1 MRALTPLLVLLALLL
16 AGCDGPAP
24 QHDTARGGDGLSDAL
39 GGAADPGFARATEPR
54 AFRFPY
60 DHGAHPDYRNEWWY
74 VTGNLTDD
82 AGRRYGFQ
90 LTIFRIG
97 LAPGRATGRPSSWA
111 AKQIW
116 MAHLA
121 LTDVAGDRFLARE
134 RFARGGPMRLAGA
147 ARNPV
152 RIWLEDWRLERRPA
166 GTWQLRATTDDFA
179 LDLTLDPRKE
189 PVLQGNDGLSQK
201 SADPGNASYYY
212 SFTRMAAD
220 GALRLDGEQRS
231 VSGSAWLD
239 REWSTSPLGPEQ
251 AGWDWFALQLDDGTD
266 VMIYHLRRTDGA
278 PSPFSAGVV
287 IGPDGATRHL
297 DAGAFD
303 IEVLDHWQS
312 PDGPRYPARWR
323 VRVPSVEGP
332 LTVTPVRADQE
343 LDVSVQYWEGAVD
356 VTRDDERVGVGYVE
370 LAGSETD
377 EQRE

>member
-1 MRALTPLLVLLALLL
+1 MRALVLLLLTLLL
-16 AGCDGPAP
+16 AGCGESAD
-24 QHDTARGGDGLSDAL
+24 QRDTAGDGDGLSDAL
-39 GGAADPGFARATEPR
+39 GGESDPGFARATEPR
-54 AFRFPY
+54 EFRFPH

-111 AKQIW
+111 TKQIW

-152 RIWLEDWRLERRPA
+152 RVWLENWRLEQQPS
-166 GTWQLRATTDDFA
+166 GTWRLRAATDDFTLDLA
-179 LDLTLDPRKE
+179 LDPQKA
-189 PVLQGNDGLSQK
+189 PVLQGDDGLSQK
-201 SADPGNASYYY
+201 SAEPGNASYYY
-212 SFTRMAAD
+212 SFTRMVAD
-220 GALRLDGEQRS
+220 GSLRIDGEQRD

-239 REWSTSPLGPEQ
+239 REWSTSALGPEQ
-251 AGWDWFALQLDDGTD
+251 AGWDWFALQLADGTD
-266 VMIYHLRRTDGA
+266 VMIYHLRRKDGA
-278 PSPFSAGVV
+278 PSRFSAGVV
-287 IGPDGATRHL
+287 VDPDGTTHHL
-297 DAGAFD
+297 DADAFD

-312 PDGPRYPARWR
+312 PGGPRYPARWR
-323 VRVPSVEGP
+323 VLVPSVDGP

-343 LDVSVQYWEGAVD
+343 LDVSVRYWEGAVD
-356 VTRDDERVGVGYVE
+356 VRRDGERIGVGYVE
-370 LAGSETD
+370 LAGYDESE
-377 EQRE
+377 